1 MKSKR
6 SKKRL
11 VLRLNKKTIANLNPR
26 EMFRVAGGQFMED
39 EAVLETVCSECPQ
52 MSPTPATDDFPL
64 FPQLSLIQN
73 QCN

>member
-6 SKKRL
+6 SKNKW
-11 VLRLNKKTIANLNPR
+11 VLSLNKKTIANLNRR

-39 EAVLETVCSECPQ
+39 EAVLETACSVCQVSI
-52 MSPTPATDDFPL
+52 TPATDDFPL

-73 QCN
+73 RCN